1 MKKNLLAILRTF
13 VFLLP
18 FSLCFTSCEEFDW
31 NSLLGGDEQGTD
43 TLNSSE
49 MRYYLM
55 DKESLAGWDEGFFY
69 SNESGSICPYYIVS
83 STDTVNGDI
92 VVCLNQTNNT
102 DATKSLIFHFSK
114 EGDVL
119 KILFPGY
126 RFDAQ
131 SEENEVGFIVYD
143 TEGEPMGAFSVP
155 YIKVDTIVSTRSP
168 FFNSKGEFSVSKTM
182 NFLEF
187 GEKVTSALGNIW
199 NLSEG
204 NYGEVVA
211 DFLLGNMTG
220 AVKSFFARICVPL
233 TVKSI
238 LNWGYEEAKKSW
250 MGDAA
255 IQISSVKRTSETTVT
270 VEGRISEIYSI
281 PLINIF
287 IVDGMPEYEDN
298 IVRYGVAVGRNSY
311 PGLYLNE
318 NCSEL
323 KVVEYGED
331 ERKFSFTFYMDE
343 VPGEVFYFRPFLIP
357 ESKLKGKNDLFPTPY
372 TCIRYGEA
380 KKFMDMTIDL
390 YNFKQVKC
398 TKEGEEYNARF
409 TIDVKVLGLF
419 DDLQNWGIK
428 VETESQKSE
437 FFGGYRYYADKSGG
451 YSLPTEMSF
460 TCDVKI
466 EEDDIENLG
475 EERIATITI
484 TPFVEVGYNLENTFL
499 EAEDFIISISND
511 LCSDANHVHAVDLG
525 LSVKWACYNVGASVP
540 EGYGGYY
547 AWGETEEKSNYYWK
561 TYKYWS
567 DRNGDGD
574 GYGYAGADEGENT
587 NIGSNISGTSY
598 DVAHVKWGGSW
609 RMPTL
614 DEIKELCNK
623 CSWEWTSVNG
633 VNGHKVTGP
642 NGNSIFLPAAGHRY
656 GTDVYR
662 RGSDGS
668 YWSAT
673 LNDDGSGD
681 ACGLYFGSGGL
692 DWDYYYFRYIGH
704 TVRPVTE

>member
-1 MKKNLLAILRTF
+1 MKKNLLTILRTLVF
-13 VFLLP
+13 VLP
-18 FSLCFTSCEEFDW
+18 LSLCFVSCEGFDW
-31 NSLLGGDEQGTD
+31 NSLLGGDEQGAD
-43 TLNSSE
+43 ILDSSE
-49 MRYYLM
+49 LRYYEM

-92 VVCLNQTNNT
+92 IVCLNQTANA
-102 DATKSLIFHFSK
+102 DAEKSLIFHFSK

-131 SEENEVGFIVYD
+131 SEENEVTFIVYD
-143 TEGEPMGAFSVP
+143 AEGELLGTFSVP
-155 YIKVDTIVSTRSP
+155 YIKVDTIAATRSP

-187 GEKVTSALGNIW
+187 GEKVTSTLGNIW

-270 VEGRISEIYSI
+270 VEGQISEIYSI

-311 PGLYLNE
+311 PGLYLND

-323 KVVEYGED
+323 EVVGGLED
-331 ERKFSFTFYMDE
+331 ESKFSFTFYMEE

-380 KKFMDMTIDL
+380 KKFMDMSVEL
-390 YNFKQVKC
+390 SNFKQVKC
-398 TKEGEEYNARF
+398 TKDGEGYNAQF
-409 TIDVKVLGLF
+409 TIDSKILGLF

-428 VETESQKSE
+428 VETESQKSD
-437 FFGGYRYYADKSGG
+437 FLGGYRYYADKSGG

-466 EEDDIENLG
+466 KEDDIEDSG
-475 EERIATITI
+475 EERIAKITI
-484 TPFVEVGYNLENTFL
+484 TPFVEVGFNLENTFL
-499 EAEDFIISISND
+499 EAEEFTISISGD
-511 LCSDANHVHAVDLG
+511 ACDDANHVHAVDLG
-525 LSVKWACYNVGASVP
+525 LSVKWACCNVGADVP

-547 AWGETEEKSNYYWK
+547 AWGETEEKSNYIWS

-567 DRNGDGD
+567 DKDGD
-574 GYGYAGADEGENT
+574 GNVEEKEIT

-623 CSWEWTSVNG
+623 CFWEWTTVNG
-633 VNGHKVTGP
+633 VNGQKVTGP
-642 NGNSIFLPAAGHRY
+642 NGNSIFLPAAGYRY
-656 GTDVYR
+656 GKEVDY
-662 RGSDGS
+662 RGSYGF
-668 YWSAT
+668 YWSGT
-673 LNDDGSGD
+673 LGEYYRDD
-681 ACGLYFGSGGL
+681 AFHLYFGSGFR
-692 DWDYYYFRYIGH
+692 DWYDYGYYSRLLYGRP
-704 TVRPVTE
+704 VRPVTE